1 MDGHAQNDPFSCYR
15 VEDLV
20 LLVGEN
26 PLPNAVAARLLLQPG
41 GRAWLVS
48 SRGTRDEANRLAAY
62 LEQHG
67 IKVPKVGKE
76 IDEASPAS
84 VLKATLSI
92 LKQAESPG
100 IGVNYTGG
108 TKVMATHCYRAAEM
122 WAHEKAC
129 PVWFSYL
136 DARRQQMVFTR
147 SGEREDASAVPLSA
161 CPVKVSLN
169 ELRQLHGIGHGSS
182 DDEGLPPFS
191 RTATEIARQIPQ
203 IGAEAWKEWK
213 EALKRGD
220 VPSSSCP
227 ELESIAS
234 VLRAE
239 ARLPEGRPLTKQF
252 LARAAGCSERS
263 LALWADGKW
272 LEQYV
277 LAVLQCLA
285 DEVGITDCARGYQT
299 DAPDFELDVLAM
311 RYHQLLAFSCS
322 TTLKKEEMALKLKLM
337 EARTRARQFGGD
349 EAAIALVC
357 LLDGDR
363 LQGLRN
369 QVPGDDRL
377 RVFGLHDLPHLRDK
391 LKDWIWT
398 QVAASVG
405 F

>member
-92 LKQAESPG
+92 LTQAESPG

-122 WAHEKAC
+122 WAHEKAR

-147 SGEREDASAVPLSA
+147 SGEREDATAVPLSA
-161 CPVKVSLN
+161 CPVKVSLD
-169 ELRQLHGIGHGSS
+169 ELRQLHGLGQSGV
-182 DDEGLPPFS
+182 DETLPPVPDS
-191 RTATEIARQIPQ
+191 AAEIARQIPY
-203 IGAEAWKEWK
+203 IGTERWKEWK
-213 EALKRGD
+213 EELKRGAE
-220 VPSSSCP
+220 PRSSCP
-227 ELESIAS
+227 ELKSIES

-239 ARLPEGRPLTKQF
+239 AHLPEGKPLTKQA
-252 LARAAGCSERS
+252 LAQATGRS
-263 LALWADGKW
+263 QRSIELWADGTW

-277 LAVLQCLA
+277 LAVLKSLA
-285 DEVGITDCARGYQT
+285 DEVGITDCARGYHT
-299 DAPDFELDVLAM
+299 DAPCFEIDVLAM
-311 RYHQLLAFSCS
+311 RHHQLLAFSCG
-322 TTLKKEEMALKLKLM
+322 TTLKKDEGALKLKLM
-337 EARTRARQFGGD
+337 EARTRARQFGGE
-349 EAAIALVC
+349 EAAVALVC

>member
-1 MDGHAQNDPFSCYR
+1 M
-15 VEDLV
+15 
-20 LLVGEN
+20 
-26 PLPNAVAARLLLQPG
+26 
-41 GRAWLVS
+41 S

-92 LKQAESPG
+92 LKQAEGPG

-122 WAHEKAC
+122 WAHEKVR

-182 DDEGLPPFS
+182 DDEAPS
-191 RTATEIARQIPQ
+191 RSRPAAMIAELMPSM
-203 IGAEAWKEWK
+203 GTDAWKEWK
-213 EALKRGD
+213 EELKRD
-220 VPSSSCP
+220 AEPRSSCP
-227 ELESIAS
+227 ELKSIES

-239 ARLPEGRPLTKQF
+239 AHLPEGKPLTKQA
-252 LARAAGCSERS
+252 LAQATGRS
-263 LALWADGKW
+263 QRSIELWADGTW

-277 LAVLQCLA
+277 LAVLKSLA
-285 DEVGITDCARGYQT
+285 DEVESPTARG
-299 DAPDFELDVLAM
+299 
-311 RYHQLLAFSCS
+311 
-322 TTLKKEEMALKLKLM
+322 
-337 EARTRARQFGGD
+337 
-349 EAAIALVC
+349 
-357 LLDGDR
+357 
-363 LQGLRN
+363 
-369 QVPGDDRL
+369 
-377 RVFGLHDLPHLRDK
+377 LPHGCTLLRD
-391 LKDWIWT
+391 
-398 QVAASVG
+398 
-405 F
+405 